1 MEKWINRKFKFE
13 FSENDYPHL
22 ISRLKD
28 AVPHLHNLLGKL
40 DPEILRLRD
49 EGKWSIQE
57 NVGHLY
63 DADTLFMGR
72 LEDYLN
78 GLDSLRPDD
87 LSGQKTHDSDFN
99 SQTIS
104 EILNKFQERRQ
115 VFIGKLEKLDP
126 SIFGRSAYHPR
137 LKKQMRLCD
146 MLYFQAEHDDYH
158 IKRIGE
164 LITKFAAV

>member
-1 MEKWINRKFKFE
+1 MFEKLNEINF
-13 FSENDYPHL
+13 
-22 ISRLKD
+22 
-28 AVPHLHNLLGKL
+28 
-40 DPEILRLRD
+40 
-49 EGKWSIQE
+49 
-57 NVGHLY
+57 
-63 DADTLFMGR
+63 
-72 LEDYLN
+72 
-78 GLDSLRPDD
+78 RPAD

-104 EILNKFQERRQ
+104 EILNKSQERRQ

-164 LITKFAAV
+164 LISKFAAV

>member
-1 MEKWINRKFKFE
+1 MEKWINRKFKFD
-13 FSENDYPHL
+13 FSENDYPEFIKRL
-22 ISRLKD
+22 NDTMSRLED
-28 AVPHLHNLLGKL
+28 LVGKVN
-40 DPEILRLRD
+40 PEILRLRD
-49 EGKWSIQE
+49 DEKWSIQE

-63 DADTLFMGR
+63 NADTLFIGR

-78 GLDSLRPDD
+78 GLDSLRPAD

-115 VFIGKLEKLDP
+115 VFIGKLEKIDA
-126 SIFGRSAYHPR
+126 SIFERSAYHPR

-164 LITKFAAV
+164 LISKFAAV